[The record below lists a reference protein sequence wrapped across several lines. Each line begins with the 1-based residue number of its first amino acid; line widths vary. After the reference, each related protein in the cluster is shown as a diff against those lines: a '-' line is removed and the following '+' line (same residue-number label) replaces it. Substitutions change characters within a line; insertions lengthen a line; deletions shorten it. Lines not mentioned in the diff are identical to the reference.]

1 MKNLYKYRN
10 KKESPHFWGQGFCRY
25 WCHLWIYESVFS
37 QFRFLRFLNP
47 NAFRSIFLIR
57 KPYCPWPPIHTD
69 VTGPWMQRD
78 DTMFRINE
86 RKKRGKK
93 KKPTRFHVQ
102 GLPING
108 SLTQQHKK
116 HIPIG
121 WGEGAARAGQ
131 TQRSAAGLGAPGP
144 RAWWGHGQEDPAG
157 CSPHVP
163 CSAAPQLWDGA
174 GCPLMA
180 APLHQSFVEIS

>member
-93 KKPTRFHVQ
+93 TQRDSTFRVCRSMEAWLSSTKSTSPLGEERERPEPGRHRGQQQGWELLGHVP
-102 GLPING
+102 GEG
-108 SLTQQHKK
+108 MARRTQQAALLTCPALLPHSCEM
-116 HIPIG
+116 G
-121 WGEGAARAGQ
+121 LAAR
-131 TQRSAAGLGAPGP
+131 
-144 RAWWGHGQEDPAG
+144 WW
-157 CSPHVP
+157 
-163 CSAAPQLWDGA
+163 QLHCTKALWRW
-174 GCPLMA
+174 
-180 APLHQSFVEIS
+180 V